1 MWARKFVILRFEIL
15 DTYGANFEKVSLFSK
30 GVELELVRG
39 EGERIIL
46 ACAPKIP
53 PLSDFPPPAHN
64 LAPLWAYFFNF
75 ISFYIALY
83 R

>member
-1 MWARKFVILRFEIL
+1 MWVRKFVILRFEIL

-53 PLSDFPPPAHN
+53 PP
-64 LAPLWAYFFNF
+64 
-75 ISFYIALY
+75 
-83 R
+83 